1 MGSISRY
8 LDILGLTS
16 LSLSLSL
23 SLSRILFPEDNE
35 VEHSDQRCFNGEDYC
50 EHSSSYPAAKIAKAL
65 QKEDSAFLRNMLTQA
80 NDHTKSSG
88 VWYLEKLRQ
97 ARELLQNSD
106 QVKSRKLVSVS
117 G

>member
-1 MGSISRY
+1 MGSRY

-23 SLSRILFPEDNE
+23 TIMKLIILPITVTLLSSNPLSRILFPEDNE

-50 EHSSSYPAAKIAKAL
+50 EHPSSYPAAKIAKAL

-80 NDHTKSSG
+80 SSRTTSEFRPSKKQEVG
-88 VWYLEKLRQ
+88 LSLR
-97 ARELLQNSD
+97 
-106 QVKSRKLVSVS
+106 
-117 G
+117 